1 MLLLVTSLERHCTQG
16 SHMAKRWTEEED
28 LLILK
33 LREEGYTAKE
43 ITLRLPGRT
52 YAAVR
57 TRVAAISTDNK
68 NKPWTEEEKQLVF
81 QLKSE
86 GVPNKAIA
94 RRIGRTDRAVT
105 SFVSKYW
112 HNSDVPYLDAN
123 DTCNE

>member
-1 MLLLVTSLERHCTQG
+1 V
-16 SHMAKRWTEEED
+16 AKRWTQEED
-28 LLILK
+28 ELILK
-33 LREEGYTAKE
+33 LRDEGYTAKE

-86 GVPNKAIA
+86 GIPNKSIA

-112 HNSDVPYLDAN
+112 HNGQIPYLNAN
-123 DTCNE
+123 NPTTSNKNS